1 MDRNITQ
8 QDLILYYYRESSAEI
23 HNYISQNLNHRP
35 DWQQC
40 LLDIREI
47 HSELTTPIKKGPSQ
61 STLNIIL
68 EESLHQEDHSY

>member
-8 QDLILYYYRESSAEI
+8 QDLILYFYNECSAEI
-23 HNYISQNLNHRP
+23 QDYITRKLNSRS

-47 HSELTTPIKKGPSQ
+47 HLELTTPSKKGPSQ
-61 STLNIIL
+61 TTLNIIL